1 MLNPVI
7 HVTLNW
13 LGAFEGSAVFLLR
26 FDTPLQLLEGK
37 EQCHV
42 VMVPTE
48 GALPLGGNESRGGL
62 LPVDFR
68 V

>member
-26 FDTPLQLLEGK
+26 FDTPLQLLGGK

-42 VMVPTE
+42 VMVPNRRSS
-48 GALPLGGNESRGGL
+48 ASWR
-62 LPVDFR
+62 
-68 V
+68 